1 MDGIV
6 GGITASIIIFIAGFL
21 LIGLFLSV
29 YTRFMYSRMI
39 TVHYEA
45 IDDIIETGLVPK
57 KWQKSSIVRAILL
70 NSNSFLLRPL
80 SKLLRGYYI
89 RKLSR
94 TIRFIKTSTV
104 LSESERTSCILELEE
119 IMSEWNKWSARNFLN

>member
-1 MDGIV
+1 VDGIV

>member
-1 MDGIV
+1 M

>member
-6 GGITASIIIFIAGFL
+6 GGIAASLIIFIAGFL

-29 YTRFMYSRMI
+29 YTRFMYRRMI

-45 IDDIIETGLVPK
+45 IDDIIETGQVPK

-80 SKLLRGYYI
+80 STLLRGYYI

-94 TIRFIKTSTV
+94 TIRFVKTSTI
-104 LSESERTSCILELEE
+104 LSEAERRSCILELEE
-119 IMSEWNKWSARNFLN
+119 IMSEWNKRSARNFLN